1 MEITFETATTDQH
14 FKQILQLQQQNLYNR
29 LSVEQQGEQG
39 FVFAEHTLDLLK
51 TMASHL
57 PQVIALHQDQVIGYS
72 LAMTSGMKY
81 ILPSLIPMF
90 EQFERMDY
98 KGKPLSAY
106 RFMVGGQVCV
116 HPLFRGKGLLE
127 KLYQQSR
134 DRLPAGYELC
144 VTEISTRNPKSL
156 KAHEKMG
163 FELSGS
169 YQDTKE
175 LWNVVVWA
183 FE

>member
-39 FVFAEHTLDLLK
+39 F
-51 TMASHL
+51 
-57 PQVIALHQDQVIGYS
+57 DQVIGYS